1 MKFITRRYKHMR
13 FAVMKT
19 AFLVVVLNIIFE
31 PVFTKYVA
39 EPDNLFKVYLNG
51 TEIGF
56 VGKNVDLDEVLC
68 DARREICYQNDGLI
82 LADADLTYET
92 SEAIFAETDSE
103 KVIKERMV
111 DVLNNS
117 IHDVLQHAYTLKIG
131 NDVYNLKGSDEVKQ
145 ALQAAIDVYDEEGK
159 YTVQLE
165 RDSTRE
171 LSSLTAVVVTK
182 EESEAEA
189 AKEQPIFAGVENF
202 FENISEAIDE
212 LIAGD
217 DFDDYEYGVQ
227 EMSFGSSIEVVDAYL
242 MRDQLNTVDEVIET
256 ITAAQEKSSIYK
268 VEAGDTL
275 SGISM
280 DTNIPMEKIIALN
293 PSIES
298 ETSTIRIGQEIII
311 TSPAPPLSIE
321 RKEQVYIEEDYDADV
336 IYVENNDWYTTEMV
350 TLQQPSA
357 GHRNIVAIVNYE
369 NDKEVSREVVKEEVV
384 LEAVAKIVE
393 RGTKTPPTYIKPISG
408 GRMSSTFGP
417 RKAPTKGA
425 STNHKGIDWSVA
437 TGTSV
442 YASSGGTVTK
452 AGWARG
458 YGYCVTIRHPDGKE
472 TVYAHLSKVLVKAGQ
487 TVRQSDRIALSGNS
501 GVSTGPHLHFEIH
514 INGVAVNP
522 LKYLN

>member
-1 MKFITRRYKHMR
+1 MKFITRRYKRMR
-13 FAVMKT
+13 FSTMKT
-19 AFLVVVLNIIFE
+19 AFLVVVLNIIFV
-31 PVFTKYVA
+31 PTFTKYVA

-51 TEIGF
+51 TEIGT
-56 VGKNVDLDEVLC
+56 VGKNINLDEVLC

-82 LADADLTYET
+82 LADADLTYDT
-92 SEAIFAETDSE
+92 SEAVFAQTDSE
-103 KVIKERMV
+103 SVIRERMV

-131 NDVYNLKGSDEVKQ
+131 NEIYNLKGSDEVRQ
-145 ALQAAIDVYDEEGK
+145 ALQAAIDVYDEEDN
-159 YTVQLE
+159 YTVQLV
-165 RDSTRE
+165 RDSSRE

-189 AKEQPIFAGVENF
+189 ASEQPVWAGIENF
-202 FENISEAIDE
+202 FEEIVDNVEA
-212 LIAGD
+212 LLAGD
-217 DFDDYEYGVQ
+217 GFDKYEYGIQ
-227 EMSFGSSIEVVDAYL
+227 EMSFGSSIEVADAYL
-242 MRDQLNTVDEVIET
+242 MRNQLNSVDEVIEA

-280 DTNIPMEKIIALN
+280 DTNVPMEKIIALN
-293 PSIES
+293 DAIES
-298 ETSTIRIGQEIII
+298 ETSTIRIGQEIVI
-311 TSPAPPLSIE
+311 TSPAPPLAIE
-321 RKEQVYIEEDYDADV
+321 RREQVYIEEDYDAET
-336 IYVENNDWYTTEMV
+336 IYVDNNEWFTNQMV

-417 RKAPTKGA
+417 RKAPTRGA

-472 TVYAHLSKVLVKAGQ
+472 TVYAHLSKVLVNAGQ
-487 TVRQSDRIALSGNS
+487 TVRQGDRVALSGNS

-514 INGVAVNP
+514 VNGVAVNP

>member
-1 MKFITRRYKHMR
+1 MR
-13 FAVMKT
+13 FSVMKV

-31 PVFTKYVA
+31 PTFTKYVA

-51 TEIGF
+51 VEIGS

-68 DARREICYQNDGLI
+68 DARREICNQNDGLI
-82 LADADLTYET
+82 LADAEITCET
-92 SEAIFAETDSE
+92 SEAVFAQTDSE
-103 KVIKERMV
+103 IVIKERMV

-131 NDVYNLKGSDEVKQ
+131 NEIYNLKGSDEVRQ
-145 ALQAAIDVYDEEGK
+145 ALQAAIDEYDLEGN
-159 YTVQLE
+159 YAVQLQ

-189 AKEQPIFAGVENF
+189 VAEQPVRAGIENF
-202 FENISEAIDE
+202 FENIIEAVDE
-212 LIAGD
+212 LLAGD
-217 DFDDYEYGVQ
+217 GFEDYEYGVQ
-227 EMSFGSSIEVVDAYL
+227 EMSFGSSIEVADAYL
-242 MRDQLNTVDEVIET
+242 MRDQLNTVEEVIEA

-268 VEAGDTL
+268 VESGDTL

-293 PSIES
+293 PAIES

-311 TSPAPPLSIE
+311 TSPAPPLTIK
-321 RKEQVYIEEDYDADV
+321 RKEQIYIEEDYDAETV
-336 IYVENNDWYTTEMV
+336 YVDNNDWFTNQTV

-357 GHRNIVAIVNYE
+357 GHRNIVAIVDYE
-369 NDKEVSREVVKEEVV
+369 NDKEVNREVVKQEVV
-384 LEAVAKIVE
+384 LEAVPKIVE

-425 STNHKGIDWSVA
+425 STYHKGIDWSIA

-514 INGVAVNP
+514 VNGVAVNP